1 MLKFF
6 EFLFTYLSKPQN
18 AGMTF
23 AALCLFSF
31 GWLNM
36 KQTAEH
42 YRERAEW
49 KTELW
54 KKDSVSNKQREDLV
68 LTIRDLRRD
77 ILECSRESERLR
89 KEIEI
94 IKKKH

>member
-36 KQTAEH
+36 RQAADH
-42 YRERAEW
+42 YREGMEW
-49 KTELW
+49 KVEMW
-54 KKDSVSNKQREDLV
+54 KKDSISNRQREEFI

-77 ILECSRESERLR
+77 ILECTRESERLR
-89 KEIEI
+89 TEIEM